1 MLRLKELRDSRHMS
15 QQELGDLVGLSKSSI
30 GYYEQ
35 GKHQPDLAMLETLA
49 RFFNV
54 SVDYLMGLSPLPR
67 FELTEKEQHLIKI
80 YRQLPAEK
88 RDILVD
94 FLKVIAK

>member
-1 MLRLKELRDSRHMS
+1 MS

-35 GKHQPDLAMLETLA
+35 GKHQPDLNTLETLA

-54 SVDYLMGLSPLPR
+54 TVDYLLGLSPMR
-67 FELTEKEQHLIKI
+67 KFAFTEKEQQLITV
-80 YRQLPAEK
+80 YLPASCRKTGYPYRIFADYYEMT
-88 RDILVD
+88 
-94 FLKVIAK
+94 

>member
-54 SVDYLMGLSPLPR
+54 SVELSPLPR

-94 FLKVIAK
+94 FLQVIAK

>member
-1 MLRLKELRDSRHMS
+1 MFRLKELRESRHMS

-35 GKHQPDLAMLETLA
+35 GKHQPDLNTLETLA
-49 RFFNV
+49 RFFDV
-54 SVDYLMGLSPLPR
+54 TVDYLLGLSPMR
-67 FELTEKEQHLIKI
+67 NFAFTEKEQQLITV

-88 RDILVD
+88 RDILIE
-94 FLKVIAK
+94 FLQIITK